1 MRKLLSKVL
10 VLTAMTAIFLT
21 ATAAAAE
28 IGSGVIDAD
37 SLRVRSEPSTSS
49 STVTFLSDGT
59 KVKVLEALDGW
70 YQISYSGAGG
80 AAMYGYVLG
89 DYISTD

>member
-28 IGSGVIDAD
+28 IGSGVIDGD
-37 SLRVRSEPSTSS
+37 L
-49 STVTFLSDGT
+49 G
-59 KVKVLEALDGW
+59 ALGQAGQDAGV
-70 YQISYSGAGG
+70 GGGGG
-80 AAMYGYVLG
+80 AEVDLAAG
-89 DYISTD
+89 DFPSE

>member
-28 IGSGVIDAD
+28 IGSGVH
-37 SLRVRSEPSTSS
+37 
-49 STVTFLSDGT
+49 
-59 KVKVLEALDGW
+59 
-70 YQISYSGAGG
+70 
-80 AAMYGYVLG
+80 
-89 DYISTD
+89 